1 MVSLQR
7 DNKGKAAEL
16 QELQGQ
22 LAESK
27 EEIERLES
35 ELRKAGEIIEAI

>member
-1 MVSLQR
+1 MVRLQR

-27 EEIERLES
+27 EETENLES
-35 ELRKAGEIIEAI
+35 ELRKAAEIIGAI